1 MSVSFLPSL
10 PRSPDSP
17 RAPRAGGVLGAT
29 TLGRLPAVPSR
40 ATGAAAGL
48 GAHVPGPAPARAG
61 RPGGRRAVPPEE
73 KGGETRVEGWGAP
86 LAASPTAPGLGAP
99 RPLPTPPWASPTGWD
114 GGKVGGGRLRTER
127 PGVWSRRAAPAG
139 PAGPL
144 PGGARAGAGGAGG
157 TRVPPG
163 RVRGSPATLGAGVR
177 AGRFPGARVP
187 CAPLFLP
194 ALRVDQLSPTPPR
207 DLGSAGPTVRR
218 VDQLSSADLGSARSH
233 TLAVY
238 LRPER

>member
-86 LAASPTAPGLGAP
+86 LAAPPTAPGLGAP

-114 GGKVGGGRLRTER
+114 GGKVGGAGCGPRGRGC
-127 PGVWSRRAAPAG
+127 GVAG
-139 PAGPL
+139 PPPPAPRAPC
-144 PGGARAGAGGAGG
+144 PGGPVPGPEGPAARACRRDAYGGPPPPSARGCGPGASRALASLALPSSSPPCGSTSCPPPPPGLGLRGAH
-157 TRVPPG
+157 RPPG
-163 RVRGSPATLGAGVR
+163 RPVVPRGLGLR
-177 AGRFPGARVP
+177 AFPHARR
-187 CAPLFLP
+187 LP
-194 ALRVDQLSPTPPR
+194 AS
-207 DLGSAGPTVRR
+207 
-218 VDQLSSADLGSARSH
+218 
-233 TLAVY
+233 
-238 LRPER
+238 

>member
-86 LAASPTAPGLGAP
+86 LAAPPTAPGLGAP

-114 GGKVGGGRLRTER
+114 GERWGGPVADREAGGVESQGRPRR
-127 PGVWSRRAAPAG
+127 PRGPLARGGPCRGRRGRRHARAAGTRTGVPRH
-139 PAGPL
+139 P
-144 PGGARAGAGGAGG
+144 RRGGAG
-157 TRVPPG
+157 RALPG
-163 RVRGSPATLGAGVR
+163 RSRPLRSPLPPR
-177 AGRFPGARVP
+177 LAGRPAVP
-187 CAPLFLP
+187 HP
-194 ALRVDQLSPTPPR
+194 PPR